1 MRRFLTILQDGL
13 KGKPLSLR
21 SPHWHTVRKHYLEQH
36 NKCAACG
43 RTEHLQVHHIE
54 PFHLHPDKELDINNM
69 PPEWKSC
76 EAQCFGAH
84 RAAWLNEITG
94 ELFALATKPSFTFTY
109 EIIKKG

>member
-43 RTEHLQVHHIE
+43 RAEHLQVHHIE
-54 PFHLHPDKELDINNM
+54 PFHLHPDKELDISNFITLCEVPGDDGCHLKLGHLGN
-69 PPEWKSC
+69 WKS
-76 EAQCFGAH
+76 F
-84 RAAWLNEITG
+84 N
-94 ELFALATKPSFTFTY
+94 PD
-109 EIIKKG
+109 IIKTAALKFKYINL